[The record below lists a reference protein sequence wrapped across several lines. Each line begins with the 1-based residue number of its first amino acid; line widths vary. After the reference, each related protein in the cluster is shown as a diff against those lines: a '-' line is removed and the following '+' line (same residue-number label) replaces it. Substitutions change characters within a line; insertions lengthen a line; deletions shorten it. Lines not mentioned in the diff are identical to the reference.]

1 MSARD
6 IYHDAVK
13 SALIKDNW
21 RSAADPYLI
30 QCEDIDL
37 TADIADARLIA
48 AEREGHKIV
57 VNIECFVGRS
67 LMTDFHLAVGRYK
80 LYQMLVEKTAP
91 EYELYLAIDDITYNN
106 FFRREGIDF
115 LVRAT
120 QIKMFVVNIDEE
132 DIVQWI
138 S

>member
-1 MSARD
+1 MCARN

-21 RSAADPYLI
+21 AIAAAPYLI

-37 TADIADARLIA
+37 SADIADARLIA
-48 AEREGHKIV
+48 AEREGQKIV

-80 LYQMLVEKTAP
+80 LYQMLVEKTAR
-91 EYELYLAIDDITYNN
+91 EYELYLAIDDITYDN
-106 FFRREGIDF
+106 FCQREGIDF
-115 LVRAT
+115 LVRSSL
-120 QIKMFVVNIDEE
+120 IKIFVVNVDEE
-132 DIVQWI
+132 EIVQWI
-138 S
+138 G

>member
-1 MSARD
+1 MPARD

-21 RSAADPYLI
+21 AIVADPYLI
-30 QCEDIDL
+30 QCQDINL
-37 TADIADARLIA
+37 SADISDSRPIA

-57 VNIECFVGRS
+57 VDIECFVGRS

-91 EYELYLAIDDITYNN
+91 EYQLYLAIDDITYDN
-106 FFRREGIDF
+106 FFQRDGIDF
-115 LVRAT
+115 LVRSS
-120 QIKMFVVNIDEE
+120 QINIFVVNIDEQE
-132 DIVQWI
+132 IVQWI

>member
-1 MSARD
+1 MSARN

-21 RSAADPYLI
+21 TIAPNPYLI

-37 TADIADARLIA
+37 AADIADARPIA
-48 AEREGHKIV
+48 AEREGEKIV
-57 VNIECFVGRS
+57 VEIECFVGRS
-67 LMTDFHLAVGRYK
+67 LMTDFHQAVGRYK
-80 LYQMLVEKTAP
+80 LYQMLLEKTAP
-91 EYELYLAIDDITYNN
+91 EYELYLAIDDIIYEN

-115 LVRAT
+115 LVRSS
-120 QIKMFVVNIDEE
+120 QIKFFAVNIDEGA
-132 DIVQWI
+132 IVEWI